1 MRKKLLLIPLA
12 LLLAISLVAIGCPT
26 TPPET
31 TTPPTTTAPTTPV
44 QEKMEIEIY
53 SNPLGHTT
61 YVLSFALAEIINN
74 NSTWL
79 HATCIESKGSSA
91 NLIYLQQ
98 NPAAWG
104 NTIVMLSPFTVT
116 QGEKAEPPFELPFT
130 GMKAISLI
138 ADNAAF
144 LLTADPDIKTISDL
158 AGRNVGLGLKGITLE
173 YIPRFILDYGC
184 GVYSDIGKV
193 SNSGFNDLKSGLLD
207 GTIDV
212 ALQSSA
218 VFGEEEYKD
227 WEPIPAT
234 AELLAT
240 KACYLVDID
249 EEAFTKA
256 REMSGYPI
264 YPIKAKPLAFGKSP
278 AFGGNRMWW
287 SNSWWVHES
296 MDNDVVREICRI
308 IYEHADEFVA
318 YHVTGK
324 GITPKTLANI
334 ACPEEDF
341 HPAAAEFYK
350 EKGLSVGQ

>member
-12 LLLAISLVAIGCPT
+12 LLLAIALVAIGCPT
-26 TPPET
+26 PPEEP
-31 TTPPTTTAPTTPV
+31 TTPTEPTTPAPV

-53 SNPLGHTT
+53 SNPLGHST
-61 YVLSFALAEIINN
+61 YVLSFALAEIINK

-79 HATCIESKGSSA
+79 HVTCIESKGSSA

-98 NPAAWG
+98 NPAAWE
-104 NTIVMLSPFTVT
+104 NTIVMLSPFTVV
-116 QGEKAEPPFELPFT
+116 QGEKAEPPFDSPFT

-144 LLTADPDIKTISDL
+144 FLTSDPDIKTISDL
-158 AGRNVGLGLKGITLE
+158 AGRSVGLGLKGITLE

-193 SNSGFNDLKSGLLD
+193 SNSGFNDLKSALLD

-218 VFGEEEYKD
+218 AYGDEEYKD

-240 KACYLVDID
+240 KVCYLVDIE

-264 YPIKAKPLAFGKSP
+264 YVMKAKPLAFGKSP

-296 MDNDVVREICRI
+296 MDDDVVREICAI
-308 IYEHADEFVA
+308 IYEHANEFVT
-318 YHVTGK
+318 YHATGI
-324 GITPKTLANI
+324 GITPETVASI
-334 ACPEEDF
+334 ACPEGDF

-350 EKGLSVGQ
+350 EVGLSVGQ

>member
-1 MRKKLLLIPLA
+1 MEKKKLLALIGSVCLA
-12 LLLAISLVAIGCPT
+12 LMLALPLVGACAKP
-26 TPPET
+26 
-31 TTPPTTTAPTTPV
+31 AP
-44 QEKMEIEIY
+44 EKMEIEIY

-61 YVLSFALAEIINN
+61 YVLSFALAEIINK

-79 HATCIESKGSSA
+79 HVTCIESKGSSA
-91 NLIYLQQ
+91 NLIYLQK
-98 NPAAWG
+98 NPVAWK
-104 NTIVMLSPFTVT
+104 NTLALLNPYAVV
-116 QGEKAEPPFELPFT
+116 QGEKAEPPFEQPFT

-138 ADNAAF
+138 ADNAGFF
-144 LLTADPDIKTISDL
+144 LTTDPDIKTIYDF
-158 AGRNVGLGLKGITLE
+158 AGKNVGLGLKGITID
-173 YIPRFILDYGC
+173 YIPRFILDYGY
-184 GVYSDIGKV
+184 GVYNDIGKV
-193 SNSGFNDLKSGLLD
+193 SNSGFDGLKGALID

-212 ALQSSA
+212 GLQSSA

-227 WEPIPAT
+227 WKPIPAT
-234 AELLAT
+234 DELLAT
-240 KACYLVDID
+240 KACYLVDIE

-296 MDNDVVREICRI
+296 MDDDVVREICSI
-308 IYEHADEFVA
+308 IYEHADEFVT
-318 YHVTGK
+318 YHATGK

-341 HPAAAEFYK
+341 HPAATKFYK
-350 EKGLSVGQ
+350 EKGLKVGQ